1 MNQTKSQKPQGPG
14 CDVFDPGSL
23 PYEIALQ
30 KILSTVS
37 RPKKT
42 KRIKLRKSLGRVLA
56 QDIQSTMDVPNHTNS
71 AMDGFAFDGR
81 DLDEQGFAELT
92 IVGTAY
98 AGKPYTEAA
107 QAGQA
112 VKIMTGAIMPEGT
125 DTVVMQEYVEML
137 ENPQKIKITKAARA
151 KQNVRNAGEDI
162 RKSETVLSSGTRIG
176 AAELGLIAS
185 MGLEKVTVF
194 KKPRVAFFSNGDEV
208 RKVGEPLEHGEVYDS
223 NRHTLYAM
231 FKSMCVKAIDLGV
244 VGDDYDEIKAIIQRG
259 NIKADMVVTSAGA
272 SVGEADYIYDII
284 SELGQMSLWKLAIK
298 PGRPLAFGELSKS
311 VFFGLPGNPVSVM
324 LTCVLCVKPSLE
336 KLSGQTVVEPL
347 KVRATTATDL
357 RKRPGRS
364 EYQRATAYRDENGN
378 LLVNAQKY
386 QGSGVLSSMA
396 KGNCFVVLP
405 LESSNIKAGEQ
416 VDIILFSELF

>member
-1 MNQTKSQKPQGPG
+1 MSQTKSQKPQGPG

-23 PYEIALQ
+23 PYEKALE
-30 KILSTVS
+30 KILSTI
-37 RPKKT
+37 PKPT
-42 KRIKLRKSLGRVLA
+42 QTRRIKLRKSLGRVLA
-56 QDIQSTMDVPNHTNS
+56 QDIHSTMDVPNHTNS
-71 AMDGFAFDGR
+71 AMDGFAFNGL
-81 DLDEQGFAELT
+81 DLDEQGFAQLT
-92 IVGTAY
+92 VIGTAY
-98 AGKPYTEAA
+98 AGKPYVGSV

-112 VKIMTGAIMPEGT
+112 IKIMTGAIMPEGT
-125 DTVVMQEYVEML
+125 DTVVMQEYVEKL
-137 ENPQKIKITKAARA
+137 EDHQKITITKAARA

-162 RKSETVLSSGTRIG
+162 REGETVLSKGTRIG

-208 RKVGEPLEHGEVYDS
+208 RKVGEPLDHGEVYDS

-231 FKSMCVKAIDLGV
+231 FESMCVKAIDLGV
-244 VGDDYDEIKAIIQRG
+244 VGDDYDAIKDIINRG
-259 NIKADMVVTSAGA
+259 NLKADMVVTSAGA

-284 SELGQMSLWKLAIK
+284 CELGQMNLWKLAIK
-298 PGRPLAFGELSKS
+298 PGRPLAFGELSES

-324 LTCVLCVKPSLE
+324 LTCALCVKPSLE
-336 KLSGQTVVEPL
+336 KLSGQTEIEPL
-347 KVRATTATDL
+347 KVRATTVTDL

-364 EYQRATAYRDENGN
+364 EYQRATAYRNQEGK

-405 LESSNIKAGEQ
+405 LDSSDIKAGEQ
-416 VDIILFSELF
+416 VDIIQFSELF